1 MSDNENTNEKPRQQ
15 TPETQS
21 ARRKDEIPASMRWMR
36 RIKKTFS
43 FFFTCSLLMLIGA
56 AAFLVYLRS
65 QTLPVTKTMQTSQMY
80 DVHGEV
86 IDTFYSGENRQVVSL
101 NDISPYLIHATLA
114 VEDQHFYDHFGVDI
128 KAVARAAI
136 VNVQAMA
143 KVQGAGTITQ
153 QLARNLY
160 LTHDR
165 TWTRKIK
172 ETVYA
177 IQMEMQLSKD
187 DILADYLNQIYYGH
201 STYGIETAS
210 ELFFGKHA
218 SELTLAE
225 SAMIAG
231 VPKGPRYYSPYYDLQ
246 NAMDRQKVVLQTMVN
261 SGFITQ
267 SAADAAG
274 KEKLTIL
281 PLTKKK
287 PSAAPYFRDYVRNL
301 ATEKLGISEEQF
313 DEGGIRIYTTLDKN
327 AQQIA
332 ENVITKQLEGK
343 PELQAALVAVD
354 PRTGEIK
361 AMVGGRDYAENQFN
375 RVLSNTRQPGSSF
388 KPFVYMV
395 ALMNGFTPVSM
406 VKSEPTVFTYDEG
419 RQQYTPRNFN
429 DQYTNGNIDMRQA
442 ISKSDN
448 IYAVHTILEVGPQKV
463 IDFARKLGV
472 ASPMKPLPSL
482 ALGSFPVSPLE
493 MASAFASI
501 ANQGVHHETTAIL
514 RIEDANGRVLYEATP
529 KEEQVIPPAVA
540 YVMTNLMESV
550 FEEGGTGN
558 RVASTIKRPIA
569 GKTGT
574 TDTDAWLVGFTPE
587 LSTAVWVGYDKSRNI
602 TTVES
607 HLASPIFAD
616 FTEQTLDAIPPKLF
630 PIPEGV
636 TTVYIDPLSGK
647 LSNEDCPN
655 AKMEAFLTGTEPTTY
670 CTGKPANPD
679 AAGGQKAGSKGDNGS
694 WWNDLK
700 RWWND

>member
-1 MSDNENTNEKPRQQ
+1 MSENENHRQPSTGTPQAPREK
-15 TPETQS
+15 EV
-21 ARRKDEIPASMRWMR
+21 PASMRWMR
-36 RIKKTFS
+36 RIKKMFS
-43 FFFTCSLLMLIGA
+43 FLFTSCVLLLIVA
-56 AAFLVYLRS
+56 AGCLVYLRA
-65 QTLPVTKTMQTSQMY
+65 QTLPVTKMLQTSQMY
-80 DVHGEV
+80 DTHGEL
-86 IDTFYSGENRQVVSL
+86 IDTFYSGQNRQVVSL
-101 NDISPYLIHATLA
+101 DEISPYLIKATLA
-114 VEDQHFYDHFGVDI
+114 VEDQHFYDHFGVDV
-128 KAVARAAI
+128 KAVARAAV

-160 LTHDR
+160 LNHDR
-165 TWTRKIK
+165 TWSRKIK
-172 ETVYA
+172 ETVFA
-177 IQMEMQLSKD
+177 VQMEMQLTKD
-187 DILADYLNQIYYGH
+187 EILTNYLNQIYYGH

-231 VPKGPRYYSPYYDLQ
+231 VPKGPRYYSPYYDLK
-246 NAMDRQKVVLQTMVN
+246 NAMDRQKVVLQTMVR

-274 KEKLTIL
+274 KEKLTIQ

-287 PSAAPYFRDYVRNL
+287 PAAAPYFRDYVRAL
-301 ATEKLGISEEQF
+301 ATDKLGISEEQF
-313 DEGGIRIYTTLDKN
+313 DQGGIRIFTTLDKN

-332 ENVITKQLEGK
+332 ESVITKQLTGK
-343 PELQAALVAVD
+343 TDLQAALVAID

-361 AMVGGRDYAENQFN
+361 AMVGGRDYSENQFN
-375 RVLSNTRQPGSSF
+375 RALSNTRQPGSSF
-388 KPFVYMV
+388 KPIVYMV
-395 ALMNGFTPVSM
+395 ALQNGYTPVTQ

-419 RQQYTPRNFN
+419 RQRYTPRNFN
-429 DQYTNGNIDMRQA
+429 DQYANVNIDMRQA

-448 IYAVHTILEVGPQKV
+448 IYAVHTILDVGPAKV
-463 IDFARKLGV
+463 IELARKLGI

-493 MASAFASI
+493 MASAFGTI
-501 ANQGVHHETTAIL
+501 ANQGVHQETTAIV
-514 RIEDANGRVLYEATP
+514 RIEDANGQILYEASP
-529 KEEQVIPPAVA
+529 KVEPVLDPAVA

-587 LSTAVWVGYDKSRNI
+587 LATAVWVGYDKSRDI
-602 TTVES
+602 STVES
-607 HLASPIFAD
+607 HLASPIFAE
-616 FTEQTLDAIPPKLF
+616 FTEQTLEAIPPKLF

-636 TTVYIDPLSGK
+636 TSVYIDPVSGK

-655 AKMEAFLTGTEPTTY
+655 SHMEAFLVGTEPTTF
-670 CTGKPANPD
+670 CTGKPAKPASNDDPK
-679 AAGGQKAGSKGDNGS
+679 GTPKGQNGS
-694 WWNDLK
+694 WWNDIK

>member
-1 MSDNENTNEKPRQQ
+1 MKNEV
-15 TPETQS
+15 
-21 ARRKDEIPASMRWMR
+21 PASMRWMR

-43 FFFTCSLLMLIGA
+43 FFFTCGLLLLIA
-56 AAFLVYLRS
+56 TAVFLVYLRS
-65 QTLPVTKTMQTSQMY
+65 QTLPVTKMLQTSQMY
-80 DVHGEV
+80 DAHGEV
-86 IDTFYSGENRQVVSL
+86 IDTFYSGQNRQVVPL
-101 NDISPYLIHATLA
+101 NEISPYLIKATLA
-114 VEDQHFYDHFGVDI
+114 VEDQHFYEHFGVDL

-160 LTHDR
+160 LNHDR

-177 IQMEMQLSKD
+177 VQMEMQLSKD
-187 DILADYLNQIYYGH
+187 EILTDYLNQIYYGH

-225 SAMIAG
+225 SAMVAG
-231 VPKGPRYYSPYYDLQ
+231 VPKGPRYYSPYYDLK
-246 NAMDRQKVVLQTMVN
+246 NAMDRQKIVLQTMVN

-274 KEKLTIL
+274 KEKLTIQ
-281 PLTKKK
+281 PLSKKK

-301 ATEKLGISEEQF
+301 ATEKLGITDEQF
-313 DEGGIRIYTTLDKN
+313 DEGGIRVYTTLDMN

-332 ENVITKQLEGK
+332 ENAVTKQLEGK
-343 PELQAALVAVD
+343 TDLQAALVAID

-361 AMVGGRDYAENQFN
+361 AMVGGRDYTENQFN
-375 RVLSNTRQPGSSF
+375 RALSNTRQPGSSF

-395 ALMNGFTPVSM
+395 ALQNGFTPVTM
-406 VKSEPTVFTYDEG
+406 VKSEPTVFTYDDG

-429 DQYTNGNIDMRQA
+429 DQYTNANIDMRQA

-448 IYAVHTILEVGPQKV
+448 IYAVHTVLAVGPQKV
-463 IDFARKLGV
+463 IDLARKLGV

-482 ALGSFPVSPLE
+482 ALGAFPVSPLE

-501 ANQGVHHETTAIL
+501 ANQGIHRDTTAIL
-514 RIEDANGRVLYEATP
+514 RIEDANGAILYEAKP

-540 YVMTNLMESV
+540 YVMTDLMESV

-587 LSTAVWVGYDKSRNI
+587 LATAVWVGYDKDRDIS
-602 TTVES
+602 TVES

-636 TTVYIDPLSGK
+636 STVYIDPVSGK
-647 LSNEDCPN
+647 LSNQDCPN
-655 AKMEAFLTGTEPTTY
+655 SKMEAFLTGTEPTTY
-670 CTGKPANPD
+670 CTDRPSNPATTD
-679 AAGGQKAGSKGDNGS
+679 GQKDAGKANTGS

>member
-1 MSDNENTNEKPRQQ
+1 MSENENHRQPSTGTPQAPRDK
-15 TPETQS
+15 EV
-21 ARRKDEIPASMRWMR
+21 PASMRWMR
-36 RIKKTFS
+36 RIKKMFS
-43 FFFTCSLLMLIGA
+43 FLFTSCIVLLILAAGFF
-56 AAFLVYLRS
+56 VYLRT
-65 QTLPVTKTMQTSQMY
+65 QTLPVTKMLQTSQMY
-80 DVHGEV
+80 DIHGEL
-86 IDTFYSGENRQVVSL
+86 IDTFYSGQNRQVVSL
-101 NDISPYLIHATLA
+101 GEISPYLIKATLA
-114 VEDQHFYDHFGVDI
+114 VEDQHFYDHFGVDV

-160 LTHDR
+160 LNHDR
-165 TWTRKIK
+165 TWSRKIK
-172 ETVYA
+172 ETVFA
-177 IQMEMQLSKD
+177 VQMEMQQTKD
-187 DILADYLNQIYYGH
+187 EILTNYLNQIYYGH

-210 ELFFGKHA
+210 QLFFGKHA

-231 VPKGPRYYSPYYDLQ
+231 VPKGPRYYSPYYDLK
-246 NAMDRQKVVLQTMVN
+246 NAMDRQKVVLQTMVRG
-261 SGFITQ
+261 GFITQ

-274 KEKLTIL
+274 QEKLTIQ

-287 PSAAPYFRDYVRNL
+287 PAAAPYFRDYVRAL
-301 ATEKLGISEEQF
+301 ATDKLGIPEEQF

-332 ENVITKQLEGK
+332 ESVITKQLTGK
-343 PELQAALVAVD
+343 AELQAALVAID

-361 AMVGGRDYAENQFN
+361 AMVGGRDYSENQFN
-375 RVLSNTRQPGSSF
+375 RALSNTRQPGSSF
-388 KPFVYMV
+388 KPIVYMV
-395 ALMNGFTPVSM
+395 ALQNGYTPVTQ

-419 RQQYTPRNFN
+419 RQRYTPRNFN
-429 DQYTNGNIDMRQA
+429 DQYANANIDMRQA

-448 IYAVHTILEVGPQKV
+448 IYAVHTILDVGPAKV
-463 IDFARKLGV
+463 IELARKLGI

-493 MASAFASI
+493 MASAFGTI
-501 ANQGVHHETTAIL
+501 ANQGVHQETTAIV
-514 RIEDANGRVLYEATP
+514 RIEDANGQILYEATP
-529 KEEQVIPPAVA
+529 KAEPVIDPAVA

-587 LSTAVWVGYDKSRNI
+587 LATAVWVGYDKSRDI
-602 TTVES
+602 STVES
-607 HLASPIFAD
+607 HLASPIFAE
-616 FTEQTLDAIPPKLF
+616 FTEQTLEAIPPKLF

-636 TTVYIDPLSGK
+636 TSVYIDPASGK

-655 AKMEAFLTGTEPTTY
+655 SHMEAFLNGTEPTTY
-670 CTGKPANPD
+670 CTGKPAKPASNDDPK
-679 AAGGQKAGSKGDNGS
+679 GTPKGQNGS
-694 WWNDLK
+694 WWNDIK

>member
-1 MSDNENTNEKPRQQ
+1 M
-15 TPETQS
+15 
-21 ARRKDEIPASMRWMR
+21 
-36 RIKKTFS
+36 FS
-43 FFFTCSLLMLIGA
+43 FLFTSCVLLLIVA
-56 AAFLVYLRS
+56 AGCLVYLRA
-65 QTLPVTKTMQTSQMY
+65 QTLPVTKMLQTSQMY
-80 DVHGEV
+80 DAHGEL
-86 IDTFYSGENRQVVSL
+86 IDTFYSGQNRQVVSL
-101 NDISPYLIHATLA
+101 GEISPYLIKATLA
-114 VEDQHFYDHFGVDI
+114 VEDQHFYDHFGVDV
-128 KAVARAAI
+128 KAVARAAV

-160 LTHDR
+160 LNHDR
-165 TWTRKIK
+165 TWSRKIK
-172 ETVYA
+172 ETVFA
-177 IQMEMQLSKD
+177 IQMEMQLTKD
-187 DILADYLNQIYYGH
+187 EILTNYLNQIYYGH

-231 VPKGPRYYSPYYDLQ
+231 VPKGPRYYSPYYDLK
-246 NAMDRQKVVLQTMVN
+246 NAMDRQKVVLQTMVRG
-261 SGFITQ
+261 GFITQ

-274 KEKLTIL
+274 KEKLTIQ

-287 PSAAPYFRDYVRNL
+287 PAAAPYFRDYVRVL
-301 ATEKLGISEEQF
+301 ATDKLGIPEEQF

-332 ENVITKQLEGK
+332 ESVITKQLTGK
-343 PELQAALVAVD
+343 TDLQAALVAID

-361 AMVGGRDYAENQFN
+361 AMVGGRDYSENQFN
-375 RVLSNTRQPGSSF
+375 RALSNTRQPGSSF
-388 KPFVYMV
+388 KPIVYMV
-395 ALMNGFTPVSM
+395 ALQNGYTPVTQ

-419 RQQYTPRNFN
+419 RQRYTPRNFN
-429 DQYTNGNIDMRQA
+429 DQYANANIDMRQA

-448 IYAVHTILEVGPQKV
+448 IYAVHTILDVGPAKV
-463 IDFARKLGV
+463 IDLARKLGI

-493 MASAFASI
+493 MASAFGTI
-501 ANQGVHHETTAIL
+501 ANQGVHQETTAIV
-514 RIEDANGRVLYEATP
+514 RIEDANGQILYEATP
-529 KEEQVIPPAVA
+529 KAEPVLDPAVA

-587 LSTAVWVGYDKSRNI
+587 LATAVWVGYDKSRDI
-602 TTVES
+602 STVES
-607 HLASPIFAD
+607 HLASPIFAE
-616 FTEQTLDAIPPKLF
+616 FTEQTLEAIPPKLF

-636 TTVYIDPLSGK
+636 SSVYIDPVSGK

-655 AKMEAFLTGTEPTTY
+655 SHMEAFLVGTEPTTY
-670 CTGKPANPD
+670 CTGKPAKPATNNDPK
-679 AAGGQKAGSKGDNGS
+679 GTPKGQNGS
-694 WWNDLK
+694 WWNDIK